1 MRIGPKCKSGIL
13 VGMQMVCIFF
23 LLVKIPFLHSDL
35 WAYIVSFAGMILGT
49 WAVLSMKLDNVRII
63 PDVKQDARL
72 VMAGPYKVIRHPMY
86 STVLLMFL
94 PFVLDRPSL
103 YMNIVFL
110 TLLTTLVIKLNYEE
124 SLLKNHFKEYEEY
137 SKHSWR
143 LIPFIY

>member
-1 MRIGPKCKSGIL
+1 MSFVSRHKSGIL
-13 VGMQMVCIFF
+13 VSMQMVCIFF
-23 LLVKIPFLHSDL
+23 LLVKIPFINSDL
-35 WAYIVSFAGMILGT
+35 WAYIVSFAGMLLGS

-63 PDVKQDARL
+63 PDVKQGARL

-86 STVLLMFL
+86 SSVLLMFL

-124 SLLKNHFKEYEEY
+124 SLLKKHFKDYEEY
-137 SKHSWR
+137 AKHSWR
-143 LIPFIY
+143 LIPFVY